1 MASTHPWTASRKLL
15 LRPMRSS
22 VDLREEA
29 VSVYFLSSAA
39 TTRPVATERGWYVRI
54 ARKRWLPG
62 RRTRARR
69 TVTLLG
75 AALLTVS
82 SWAGASAA
90 GTANPPPLAADE
102 FAKTIDIG
110 GGRKM
115 YIECRGSG
123 SPTVVL
129 VSGLDAAA
137 DLWHRPEQD
146 APKVYLKVGKFTRVC
161 AYDRPGTPYG
171 TGQPSRSDPV
181 PQPTTPRA
189 GVDGLHA
196 LLEAAD
202 VPGPYVLVGHSY
214 GGLITRLYAS
224 TYPDEVVGMVLV
236 DVLSPALRAQM
247 SPTDWETWKVLNA
260 RQAKDIAEYPALE
273 RLDFDPSLDQ
283 VEAVRPIRPMP
294 LAVLTAD
301 VPIADAVPKLIDNG
315 ELPADTPRDFGAV
328 IDKANTV
335 AQRQLAA
342 LVPGAVHVT
351 RTHAG
356 HNIMIDN
363 APIVSKWIRNVVDA
377 VRDGDASLA
386 ARTD

>member
-1 MASTHPWTASRKLL
+1 MLA
-15 LRPMRSS
+15 
-22 VDLREEA
+22 
-29 VSVYFLSSAA
+29 
-39 TTRPVATERGWYVRI
+39 
-54 ARKRWLPG
+54 
-62 RRTRARR
+62 
-69 TVTLLG
+69 
-75 AALLTVS
+75 AALVAVS

-90 GTANPPPLAADE
+90 GIMNPAPSPADD

-115 YIECRGSG
+115 YLECRGSG

-146 APKVYLKVGKFTRVC
+146 APKVYPKIGKLTRVC

-189 GVDGLHA
+189 GVVDLHA

-214 GGLITRLYAS
+214 GGLIARLYAS
-224 TYPDEVVGMVLV
+224 TYPDEVAGMVLV
-236 DVLSPALRAQM
+236 DVLSPELRAQM
-247 SPTDWETWKVLNA
+247 SPVDWETWKVLNA

-273 RLDFDPSLDQ
+273 RIDFDPSLDQ
-283 VEAVRPIRPMP
+283 VEGVRPMGSMP

-315 ELPADTPRDFGAV
+315 ELPADTPRDFGAI

-335 AQRQLAA
+335 AQRQLAV

-356 HNIMIDN
+356 HNVMIDN
-363 APIVSKWIRNVVDA
+363 APIVSRWIRKVVDA
-377 VRDGDASLA
+377 VRHGDTSLA
-386 ARTD
+386 ARTAGPR

>member
-1 MASTHPWTASRKLL
+1 M
-15 LRPMRSS
+15 
-22 VDLREEA
+22 
-29 VSVYFLSSAA
+29 
-39 TTRPVATERGWYVRI
+39 
-54 ARKRWLPG
+54 
-62 RRTRARR
+62 
-69 TVTLLG
+69 LLG
-75 AALLTVS
+75 AALVVVA
-82 SWAGASAA
+82 SWASSA
-90 GTANPPPLAADE
+90 GTAANAAPSPADE
-102 FAKTIDIG
+102 FAKTVDIG

-115 YIECRGSG
+115 YIECRGRG

-146 APKVYLKVGKFTRVC
+146 APKVYPKIGRLTRVC

-181 PQPTTPRA
+181 PQPTSPRA
-189 GVDGLHA
+189 AVDDLHA

-236 DVLSPALRAQM
+236 DVLSPELRAQM
-247 SPTDWETWKVLNA
+247 SPVDWETWKVLNA
-260 RQAKDIAEYPALE
+260 RQAKDVAEYPALE

-283 VEAVRPIRPMP
+283 VEAARPIGPMP
-294 LAVLTAD
+294 LTVLTAD
-301 VPIADAVPKLIDNG
+301 VLIADAVPKLIDNG

-328 IDKANTV
+328 IDTANRV

-356 HNIMIDN
+356 HNMMIDN
-363 APIVSKWIRNVVDA
+363 APIVSKSIRKVVGA
-377 VRDGDASLA
+377 VRDGGASSA
-386 ARTD
+386 ARTDDPR